1 MSRLK
6 ELTMYDDFLNAV
18 KNRPNRLAAVA
29 IETETGRRRAL
40 TYTEM
45 SQQVDQVAQGLKELG
60 VKRGDVVSVQLP
72 NVLEFP
78 IVLYAIYKVGAVF
91 NGLTS
96 IFRDREVEFILR
108 KTDSQVFITPARFR
122 GYDHL
127 AMARRL
133 ASKLPNLRHIVV
145 VGFEPTSPLESNV
158 VAFDQ
163 LGLSHVEAESESNPL
178 DIAQLAFTSGT
189 TGEPKGVLHNHV
201 TLRRTAL
208 RFIEHVAPPDPFV
221 DLVVSPVGHQTG
233 FLWGTVLSTMLKGT
247 AVYLDV
253 WNPAAGW
260 HAIRNERVT
269 TMVAAVPFLRDLVES
284 LPPGDATDRSS
295 LEMIAI
301 PGAPIPRILVL
312 QARRK
317 LLCRIVP
324 AWGMTEYGIALAVGS
339 RDPELAFETDGSVL
353 PGAQARVVSL
363 ADEPVRPN
371 VEGDLQIRGE
381 GLFLGYFKRSNDEF
395 FTDGWFRTGDR
406 ALMTDQGFF
415 KITGRSKDIIIRGG
429 ENVPV
434 QDIENVLFQWD
445 VVIDV
450 ALVAMPDER
459 LGEKACAYIV
469 PRPGN
474 HPTLKDMQDFLR
486 SHKVTPQYWPERV
499 ELVDKLP
506 RTLSGKV
513 QKFILRQ
520 NIQQRLA
527 ASNPDIETSN

>member
-1 MSRLK
+1 MSQAN
-6 ELTMYDDFLNAV
+6 EMTIYDDFLSV
-18 KNRPNRLAAVA
+18 VENRPHQVAAVA
-29 IETETGRRRAL
+29 IETETGRRRSL
-40 TYTEM
+40 TYAEM
-45 SQQVDQVAQGLKELG
+45 SKRVDQLAQGFKNLG

-78 IVLYAIYKVGAVF
+78 IVLYAIYKLGAVF

-108 KTDSQVFITPARFR
+108 KTDSKVFVTPALFR
-122 GYDHL
+122 RYDHL
-127 AMARRL
+127 AMAHRL
-133 ASKLPNLRHIVV
+133 APELPNLQHIVV
-145 VGFEPTSPLESNV
+145 VGLESTSPLQSNV
-158 VAFDQ
+158 IAFDQ
-163 LGLSHVEAESESNPL
+163 LGSVGAELDHKGEPL
-178 DIAQLAFTSGT
+178 DLAQLAFTSGT
-189 TGEPKGVLHNHV
+189 TGEPKGVMHNHV

-233 FLWGTVLSTMLKGT
+233 FLWGTVLSTMMKGT

-253 WNPAAGW
+253 WNPVAGW
-260 HAIRNERVT
+260 QAIRNERVT
-269 TMVAAVPFLRDLVES
+269 AMVAAAPFLRDLVET
-284 LPPGDATDRSS
+284 LPPGEAARSP

-301 PGAPIPRILVL
+301 PGAPIPRSLVS

-317 LLCRIVP
+317 LSCRIVP

-339 RDPELAFETDGSVL
+339 RDPELAYETDGSVL

-363 ADEPVRPN
+363 EDEPVLN
-371 VEGDLQIRGE
+371 AEGDLQIRGE
-381 GLFLGYFKRSNDEF
+381 GLFLGYFKCSNDEY

-406 ALMTDQGFF
+406 AVMTDQGFV

-434 QDIENVLFQWD
+434 QDIENVLFQWEA
-445 VVIDV
+445 VSDV
-450 ALVAMPDER
+450 ALVAMPDQR
-459 LGEKACAYIV
+459 LGERACAYIV
-469 PRPGN
+469 PRPGS
-474 HPTLKDMQDFLR
+474 HPTMEDMQDYLR

-499 ELVDKLP
+499 ELVDQLP
-506 RTLSGKV
+506 RTASGKV

-520 NIQQRLA
+520 DIRQRLA
-527 ASNPDIETSN
+527 SNPEVETSN